1 MPPDNAFFNWYIK
14 WSPMLG
20 LPLVLISGVIVIVCG
35 IKALYRTNKVLLMII
50 GTILTIVASGPLVIV
65 LFVFLILSLIL
76 SIVGAAA
83 DKVGVVVKEIRDSGK
98 TIVLENGRTLKKT
111 LTGEFYDDYGNRW
124 LKDGEKYR
132 RGY

>member
-1 MPPDNAFFNWYIK
+1 
-14 WSPMLG
+14 MLG